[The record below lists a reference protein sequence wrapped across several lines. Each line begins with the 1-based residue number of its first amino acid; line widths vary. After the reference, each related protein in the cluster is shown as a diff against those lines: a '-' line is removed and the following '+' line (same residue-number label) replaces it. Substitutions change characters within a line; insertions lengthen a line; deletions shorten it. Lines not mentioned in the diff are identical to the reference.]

1 MLHTQWKA
9 WDKYLNRFV
18 GKKINILELGVYKGE
33 GMKWFLDN
41 LMSNKESTYTGV
53 DTFQGSPE
61 YFIYNKNN
69 ANNKINFN
77 EVKKECFDII
87 AKSDKK
93 DNIRILEKDT
103 KRALY
108 ELFVNENKKEYY
120 DIIFI
125 DASHESIDV
134 ISDSILS
141 WNLLK
146 EDGILIEDD
155 YWWDALAQEYFRP
168 KISIDSFI
176 AIYKSQIEVLYK
188 GRQVIL
194 RKKKKSEFELP
205 KSNPLIQ
212 LVKNIQKY
220 KQEKNNLVLQ
230 SKKKE
235 ILNFNVEFSKNIDS
249 FQNLYSN
256 KSELNKIKNMSS
268 IKYKENINILDNLF
282 MYNFFHKY
290 MINTFSDFY
299 KSIIH
304 KNSDLINN
312 IKLLY
317 SYNKEHIW
325 VQSFEQVYLIDF
337 PIKKNIKYFN
347 IIHNLLPRTKKATH
361 NDVDIKILDDYI
373 VNIKNLNKLEKYNL
387 YLDYEYNK
395 NNKTLN
401 ESTYNIFSD
410 VRNSTDIL
418 NIEKK
423 LKYKMDYI
431 NLGLSY
437 LIIRDKI
444 FNNTKDIYYIQSL
457 LNSIALGLTIQ
468 EKDGSAFYF
477 TFGIYTIQSVQCLE
491 IIRNYY
497 EKVELIKLES
507 SNNKSLLYF
516 IKATKFRGITK
527 LELKKIYKVIDDIYY
542 KNNSIGRTLNNYN
555 YIINILE
562 NRLDNNMIAEITKFN
577 DIMIKESYYKYNL
590 IDNIYKVV
598 YGNNYANS
606 KKVKSELLKK
616 QFSDFIYFIQ
626 KIKLINLIR

>member
-1 MLHTQWKA
+1 MLKTKWKA
-9 WDKYLNRFV
+9 WNKYLSKFV
-18 GKKINILELGVYKGE
+18 GKKINILELGVFKGE
-33 GMKWFLDN
+33 AMKWFLDN
-41 LMSNKESTYTGV
+41 LMSHKESTYTGV
-53 DTFQGSPE
+53 DTFQGSSE

-77 EVKKECFDII
+77 EVKKECFTII

-93 DNIRILEKDT
+93 NNIRILEKDT

-108 ELFVNENKKEYY
+108 ELFINENKKEYY

-155 YWWDALAQEYFRP
+155 YWWDALAQEHFRP

-176 AIYKSQIEVLYK
+176 SIYKSQIEVLYK

-194 RKKKKSEFELP
+194 RKRKKSEFELP

-220 KQEKNNLVLQ
+220 KQEKSILILK

-235 ILNFNVEFSKNIDS
+235 TLNFNLEFSKNINS
-249 FQNLYSN
+249 FQYLYSN
-256 KSELNKIKNMSS
+256 KTELNKIKNMSA
-268 IKYKENINILDNLF
+268 IKYKDNINILDNLF
-282 MYNFFHKY
+282 MYNFFHKS
-290 MINTFSDFY
+290 MINIFSNFY

-304 KNSDLINN
+304 KNSDLIDN

-317 SYNKEHIW
+317 SYNNQHIW
-325 VQSFEQVYLIDF
+325 IQTFEQIYLIDF
-337 PIKKNIKYFN
+337 PVKKDIKYFN
-347 IIHNLLPRTKKATH
+347 IVHNLLPRSKKATH
-361 NDVDIKILDDYI
+361 NDVDIEILDKYI
-373 VNIKNLNKLEKYNL
+373 ITIKNLDKLEKYNL

-423 LKYKMDYI
+423 LKVKMDYI

-437 LIIRDKI
+437 FINSTAL
-444 FNNTKDIYYIQSL
+444 NGTKDIYYIQSL
-457 LNSIALGLTIQ
+457 LNSIVLGLTIQ

-477 TFGIYTIQSVQCLE
+477 TFGIYSIQSLQCIE

-497 EKVELIKLES
+497 ERVELIKLES
-507 SNNKSLLYF
+507 SNNKSLSYF
-516 IKATKFRGITK
+516 VKASKFRGITK
-527 LELKKIYKVIDDIYY
+527 LELRKLYDVIDNIYE
-542 KNNSIGRTLNNYN
+542 KNNSIGRHLNNYN
-555 YIINILE
+555 YITNILD
-562 NRLDNNMIAEITKFN
+562 NKLDNNIISEITNFN
-577 DIMIKESYYKYNL
+577 DNIIKESYYKYIL
-590 IDNIYKVV
+590 IDDIYKVV
-598 YGNNYANS
+598 YGSNYVNS
-606 KKVKSELLKK
+606 KKIKSELLKK

-626 KIKLINLIR
+626 KIKLYKKIS

>member
-1 MLHTQWKA
+1 MLSTQWKS
-9 WDKYLNRFV
+9 WDKYLNKFV

-53 DTFQGSPE
+53 DTFKGSPE

-77 EVKKECFDII
+77 EVKKECFNII
-87 AKSDKK
+87 EKSDKK
-93 DNIRILEKDT
+93 DNIRIIEKDT
-103 KRALY
+103 KSALY

-120 DIIFI
+120 NIIFI

-155 YWWDALAQEYFRP
+155 YWWDALAKEYFRP

-205 KSNPLIQ
+205 KANPLIQ
-212 LVKNIQKY
+212 LTKNIQKY
-220 KQEKNNLVLQ
+220 KQENNTLVLQ

-235 ILNFNVEFSKNIDS
+235 TLNFNLEFSKNIDS
-249 FQNLYSN
+249 FQYLYSN
-256 KSELNKIKNMSS
+256 KNELNKIKNMSA

-290 MINTFSDFY
+290 MINIFSNFY
-299 KSIIH
+299 KSIIN
-304 KNSDLINN
+304 KKSDLIDN

-317 SYNKEHIW
+317 SYNNEHIW
-325 VQSFEQVYLIDF
+325 VQSFEQIYLTDF
-337 PIKKNIKYFN
+337 PVKKKIKYFN
-347 IIHNLLPRTKKATH
+347 IVHNLLTRSKKATH
-361 NDVDIKILDDYI
+361 NDVDIKILDEYI
-373 VNIKNLNKLEKYNL
+373 VTIKNLDKLEKYSL

-401 ESTYNIFSD
+401 ESDYNIFSD
-410 VRNSTDIL
+410 VRNSNDIL

-423 LKYKMDYI
+423 LKVKMDYI

-437 LIIRDKI
+437 LIVRDKI
-444 FNNTKDIYYIQSL
+444 SNSKKDIYYIQSL

-477 TFGIYTIQSVQCLE
+477 TFGIYTIQSLQCIE

-507 SNNKSLLYF
+507 ANNKSLSYF

-527 LELKKIYKVIDDIYY
+527 LELKNLYNIIDNIYD

-555 YIINILE
+555 YITNILD
-562 NRLDNNMIAEITKFN
+562 NKLDNNIIAEITKFN
-577 DIMIKESYYKYNL
+577 DIRIKESYYKYKL
-590 IDNIYKVV
+590 IDDIYKVV
-598 YGNNYANS
+598 YGNNYGNS
-606 KKVKSELLKK
+606 KKIKSELLKK

-626 KIKLINLIR
+626 KIKLIDLIR